1 MKTRHLLLPVALS
14 SLCGA
19 YEAPAQVPSQ
29 EAVHKVSASSQKNQ
43 IVLTVANESRS
54 QGAFALDVRAVKVP
68 AGIILPNKAQ
78 TVKTLAA
85 AQETECTFH
94 FDVLRSVK
102 IGAKDTLEFLVQDR
116 QGGRWMK
123 QVVVEYTGPA
133 NYKLEQNF
141 PNPFNPST
149 TIYYDLPIDS
159 RISIILYDILGR
171 KVTRLVDRVE
181 EAGYHD
187 VRFDA
192 HNLASG
198 AYIYRMQ
205 ADPIAGGRGFSDV
218 KKLIVLK

>member
-1 MKTRHLLLPVALS
+1 MKTRYFLLALILGS
-14 SLCGA
+14 FFGA
-19 YEAPAQVPSQ
+19 YGALAQVPSQ
-29 EAVHKVSASSQKNQ
+29 EAIHKVAASSQKNQ

-54 QGAFALDVRAVKVP
+54 QDAFALEVRAVKVP
-68 AGIILPNKAQ
+68 AGIILPNKVQ
-78 TVKTLAA
+78 TVKTLPA
-85 AQETECTFH
+85 AQEAECAFQ
-94 FDVLRSVK
+94 FDVARSVK
-102 IGAKDTLEFLVQDR
+102 IGAKDTLEFLVQDH

-123 QVVVEYTGPA
+123 QVIVQYTGPA

-149 TIYYDLPIDS
+149 TVYYDLPLDS
-159 RISIILYDILGR
+159 RISIIVYDILGR
-171 KVTRLVDRVE
+171 EVTRLVDRIE

-187 VRFDA
+187 VHFDA

-205 ADPIAGGRGFSDV
+205 ADPIAGGKGFSDV